1 MSKSRSDLSKM
12 TYLEFDQYMRSGKG
26 GKGEQAALMLIH
38 YLSDAKNLTNSEKCL
53 LHWHA
58 GQDYAKAGKNDL
70 AIHQF
75 NLASEEKE
83 IMSKTFGPTA
93 NAYYKAT
100 IAFLKKDK
108 ETIGKHLQEILAIPM
123 KDYPPLSN
131 LVLLA
136 GRVHDMY
143 EHPEYTYDQIFAMN
157 ASMPPTSDKKNW
169 HLIKASGKPEEDP
182 IQTYR
187 DILEKDQ
194 LANFNTSAA
203 PKSSSTAD
211 QPNTTTVIAKDL
223 KLAGTASSSHS
234 PLSQET
240 KDSEKKTKA
249 EISYKNKDV
258 DVTNDQ
264 MADTARKFR
273 K

>member
-26 GKGEQAALMLIH
+26 GKGEQAALLLIH

-83 IMSKTFGPTA
+83 TMSKTFGPTA

-169 HLIKASGKPEEDP
+169 HLIKASGKPGEDP
-182 IQTYR
+182 IQAYR
-187 DILEKDQ
+187 DILEKD
-194 LANFNTSAA
+194 LKVAGAA
-203 PKSSSTAD
+203 
-211 QPNTTTVIAKDL
+211 L
-223 KLAGTASSSHS
+223 SSHS
-234 PLSQET
+234 LFHKET
-240 KDSEKKTKA
+240 KDSKKKTKT
-249 EISYKNKDV
+249 EEVPHKRKDKGI
-258 DVTNDQ
+258 DVSNDQ
-264 MADTARKFR
+264 MADSAFGQSSNTARKFR